1 MRKTVMTLLF
11 LVTATAQT
19 PSGLFANPMIQAAA
33 TQPNSL
39 NDLIRELP
47 VLSYAREAERRR
59 LSAIQEM
66 LYLHE
71 SRMRGEG
78 LSPELAV
85 AFSANYS
92 AIISALVEDR
102 ISDDYGREL
111 LSVHRQLLER
121 THLWMAKRV
130 RDENF
135 PAELIE
141 NLAYFLSELN
151 QNAVPL
157 EKIPASMRTPLIN
170 GYQVWVG
177 ELLAWGCECGK
188 LSPGYLSHIEVKA
201 AELERFE
208 GYYKKDGVLQVYER
222 EQLHG
227 RFLRLTR
234 ETIEVLGR
242 GGSIL
247 LD

>member
-1 MRKTVMTLLF
+1 MRKTAMTLLF
-11 LVTATAQT
+11 LLTAIAVMPTR
-19 PSGLFANPMIQAAA
+19 LFANPMIQAAA

-85 AFSANYS
+85 AFSANYT

-102 ISDDYGREL
+102 IAEDYGREL
-111 LSVHRQLLER
+111 LSIHRQLLDR
-121 THLWMAKRV
+121 THLWMGKRV

-135 PAELIE
+135 PAELVE
-141 NLAYFLSELN
+141 NLLYFLSELN
-151 QNAVPL
+151 QNAAPLANVPV
-157 EKIPASMRTPLIN
+157 SMRTPLIN

-188 LSPGYLSHIEVKA
+188 LNPGYRSRIEVKA

-208 GYYKKDGVLQVYER
+208 GYYKKDGVLQAYER

-227 RFLRLTR
+227 RFLKLTR
-234 ETIEVLGR
+234 ETIEVLAR
-242 GGSIL
+242 
-247 LD
+247 

>member
-1 MRKTVMTLLF
+1 MRTPLMILLF
-11 LVTATAQT
+11 LVTASVTI
-19 PSGLFANPMIQAAA
+19 PSVLSANPAARVAA
-33 TQPNSL
+33 TQENTL

-47 VLSYAREAERRR
+47 ILSISRETELRR

-71 SRMRGEG
+71 LRMRGEG
-78 LSPELAV
+78 LPPELAM
-85 AFSANYS
+85 AFSVNYT

-102 ISDDYGREL
+102 IPENFGREL
-111 LSVHRQLLER
+111 LSIHRQLLDR
-121 THLWMAKRV
+121 SHFWVGKRV

-135 PAELIE
+135 PSEIYE
-141 NLAYFLSELN
+141 NLTFFLTDLKRKSISLAE
-151 QNAVPL
+151 VPVS
-157 EKIPASMRTPLIN
+157 IRTPVVN

-177 ELLAWGCECGK
+177 EVLAWGCDCGTLTPGD
-188 LSPGYLSHIEVKA
+188 LSRIEVKA

-208 GYYKKDGVLQVYER
+208 GYYKKDGVLQPYER

-227 RFLRLTR
+227 RFLKLTR

-242 GGSIL
+242 
-247 LD
+247 